1 MHFKLSVWSEARTR
15 RGETNSVIRLIML
28 APTWYTMIDL
38 PLPVDHQHVSAI
50 CTVVCQYSTSN
61 DLTTLDCRS
70 WGANWKRRWHV
81 IVICSFNSECRG
93 GSVDMVLIN
102 LLIWLVCGVSCFSFW
117 DKGFVRRRERKGF
130 LETAVI
136 KKGRMRTILSEVLA
150 PPR

>member
-1 MHFKLSVWSEARTR
+1 M
-15 RGETNSVIRLIML
+15 
-28 APTWYTMIDL
+28 
-38 PLPVDHQHVSAI
+38 
-50 CTVVCQYSTSN
+50 
-61 DLTTLDCRS
+61 
-70 WGANWKRRWHV
+70 

-102 LLIWLVCGVSCFSFW
+102 LLIWLVCGVCCFSFW

-136 KKGRMRTILSEVLA
+136 KKGRTRTILSEVLA